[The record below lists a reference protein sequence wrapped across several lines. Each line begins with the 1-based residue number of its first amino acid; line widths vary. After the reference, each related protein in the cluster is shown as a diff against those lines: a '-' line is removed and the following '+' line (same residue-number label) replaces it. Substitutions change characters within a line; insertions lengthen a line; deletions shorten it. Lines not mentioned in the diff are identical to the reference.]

1 MAVPGQG
8 SDLTRRTVLLGVSVG
23 GLFPASAIGASP
35 ARPDFRGESR
45 PLIWHASPRPLP
57 DLPITDADG
66 ADVAWQRF
74 AGRVAVVNFWATWCA
89 PCVKEMPALL
99 RLQRARPG
107 VAVLALSQDRGGRA
121 VVEPFYR
128 THGLT
133 GGLDLWFDPRSR
145 LGRAIEVR
153 GLPTTILVDRVGRE
167 VARLEGAADWDS
179 AAALAAID
187 AVS

>member
-1 MAVPGQG
+1 V
-8 SDLTRRTVLLGVSVG
+8 
-23 GLFPASAIGASP
+23 
-35 ARPDFRGESR
+35 
-45 PLIWHASPRPLP
+45 
-57 DLPITDADG
+57 PITDAEG
-66 ADVAWQRF
+66 ADVTWARF

-99 RLQRARPG
+99 RLQQARPD

-128 THGLT
+128 AHGLM
-133 GGLDLWFDPRSR
+133 GGLGLWFDPRSR

-153 GLPTTILVDRVGRE
+153 GLPTTILVDPLGRE

-179 AAALAAID
+179 AAALAAVD
-187 AVS
+187 AVA